1 MTARDA
7 VKKCLV
13 WDLDNT
19 VWDGVLL
26 EGDRLTLRA
35 GVVDTLRALDERG
48 ILHSVASRNEPEAA
62 LARLRE
68 FGLDEYFLH
77 PQIGWRP
84 KSESVRAVA
93 DALGIGVDALAFVDD
108 DPFERAEV
116 AFAVPEVLCLD
127 AAEVAGLARRPEF
140 SPGYVTEDAGRRRQM
155 YRAAERRTAAEEG
168 FSGPQEGFLAEL
180 GMQLKVSA
188 ARPEDLRR
196 AEELT
201 VRTHQ
206 LNATGRTYSYAE
218 LDALRTS
225 DTHELLV
232 VELTDRF
239 GPYGTI
245 GLVLVETGEDAWV
258 LRLLLMS
265 CRVLSRGIGAILVN
279 LLRQRARE
287 TGRRLLADFVRTDR
301 NRMMY
306 VAYRLGG
313 FREVGREGDLLRL
326 ESDLSEVPPLP
337 GYVTLATS
345 SRLWPDAV
353 SSA

>member
-26 EGDRLTLRA
+26 EGDRLTLRE
-35 GVVDTLRALDERG
+35 GVADTLRTLDRRG
-48 ILHSVASRNEPEAA
+48 ILHSVASRNDPEQA
-62 LARLRE
+62 LAKLRE

-84 KSESVRAVA
+84 KSQSVRAVA
-93 DALGIGVDALAFVDD
+93 GALGIGVDALAFVDD
-108 DPFERAEV
+108 DPFERGEV

-127 AAEVAGLARRPEF
+127 ASEVAGLAGRPEF
-140 SPGYVTEDAGRRRQM
+140 SPAYVTEDAGRRRQM
-155 YRAAERRTAAEEG
+155 YRAAQRRTTAEEE
-168 FSGPQEGFLAEL
+168 FDGPQEGFLAGL
-180 GMQLKVSA
+180 DMRLRIAA
-188 ARPEDLRR
+188 ARAEDLRR

-245 GLVLVETGEDAWV
+245 GLVLLETGSHTWT

-287 TGRRLLADFVRTDR
+287 AGRRLLADFVRTDR

-313 FREVGREGDLLRL
+313 FREVGRQDGVLVL

-337 GYVTLATS
+337 GYVTLTTS
-345 SRLWPDAV
+345 SRLWPDAMPSV
-353 SSA
+353 